1 MIDDP
6 RILKIIRTGYL
17 SDPFE
22 DVICESCQEVIYHG
36 EWMFKICGIFYC
48 ERCLKKEFGKII

>member
-36 EWMFKICGIFYC
+36 EYG
-48 ERCLKKEFGKII
+48 CLRFVAFFTVRDV